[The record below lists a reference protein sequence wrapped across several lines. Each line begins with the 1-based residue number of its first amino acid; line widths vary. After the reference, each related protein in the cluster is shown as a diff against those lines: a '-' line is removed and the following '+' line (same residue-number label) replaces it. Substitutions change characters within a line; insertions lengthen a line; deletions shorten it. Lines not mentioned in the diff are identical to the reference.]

1 MTFFRCI
8 LLLLTSILFSSKF
21 VSHHY
26 TVLIMRKTNRLNR
39 ESIEKLEGIMRKSSM
54 EAANV
59 ESNLTD
65 DNKISVK
72 LSFEEN
78 AIEMSE
84 VQEKLDSEDI
94 RTLFTKTRS
103 LIPTSSAPKVISF
116 IFAERKIVLFICIHL
131 ILTATIW
138 MHFAIKKFQTQE
150 EKVPEMAPN
159 YYWKIYTPTFE
170 FGLMH
175 SILFQMSLLPLT
187 MCRLTISM
195 LSKTVASDFLP
206 LHRMTGFHIY
216 LGYVMVSLV
225 WIATIVFFAFFG
237 KLCADG
243 EVRSFIIF
251 IHCNIHNG

>member
-1 MTFFRCI
+1 MPKSEPYVLSLKIVGNHAKAVQKQCKIDHKKPVMRN
-8 LLLLTSILFSSKF
+8 SS
-21 VSHHY
+21 
-26 TVLIMRKTNRLNR
+26 RLSR
-39 ESIEKLEGIMRKSSM
+39 ESIQKLEGLMRVSSSLSLHDNM
-54 EAANV
+54 ALEV
-59 ESNLTD
+59 SNIQD
-65 DNKISVK
+65 D
-72 LSFEEN
+72 
-78 AIEMSE
+78 SE
-84 VQEKLDSEDI
+84 DSAKEDI

-103 LIPTSSAPKVISF
+103 LIPTSSAQKVISF

-225 WIATIVFFAFFG
+225 WIATIVFFTFFG